1 MTTTQMTATHAIAI
15 ALGGEHRTVKDR
27 AEIILNNLE
36 ESGAVTKA
44 PHLGGFRWTLTSP
57 HPSFPGDVVAEHG
70 FYLNASQARYETL
83 LVSPAIGL
91 MLAAVVRK
99 PGHMAKVVALTAT

>member
-44 PHLGGFRWTLTSP
+44 PHLGGFRWTLTTP

-83 LVSPAIGL
+83 L
-91 MLAAVVRK
+91 
-99 PGHMAKVVALTAT
+99 